1 MVIAAHGQ
9 EPNEDQL
16 RDFEAFLDNQAK
28 VHGRLDERAWSDLA
42 HTLLNMKAFYFS
54 CDNESSLWNHF
65 NEFKT
70 G

>member
-16 RDFEAFLDNQAK
+16 RDFEAVLDNQAK

-42 HTLLNMKAFYFS
+42 HTLFNMKAFYF
-54 CDNESSLWNHF
+54 LR
-65 NEFKT
+65 
-70 G
+70 